1 MKKIILVLM
10 FGCLATSVF
19 AQDDNASIKP
29 VSGDLGVTLGINGL
43 ATTGFNFNVGHT
55 GTLLFRYYLS
65 DAWAL
70 RAQLSITSS
79 SSSQS
84 YTDSVGPDGNGSYSN
99 SNKYGGFNVGVGIQH
114 SFAATKRLDP
124 YLGVEVFLGSN
135 TSTTDS
141 DGFVSG
147 KIDNT
152 FTGAGTQVGTSST
165 HMVTPGSTF
174 TFGAGLVF
182 GFNYFITNHI
192 AVGGEFYAGFAINSI
207 GDGTVTNTSSNAAG
221 TTTVTSTTHGYSNT
235 TFSPNGSGQ
244 ITFSYFFPA
253 KW

>member
-1 MKKIILVLM
+1 MKKVLLLVM
-10 FGCLATSVF
+10 FGCLSTSLF
-19 AQDDNASIKP
+19 AQTDESLKP
-29 VSGDLGVTLGINGL
+29 VQGDLGVTLGINGL
-43 ATTGFNFNVGHT
+43 GTTNFNFNVGHT

-65 DAWAL
+65 DDWAL

-79 SSSQS
+79 STSQS
-84 YTDSVGPDGNGSYSN
+84 YTDSVGPYGNGSYSN
-99 SNKYGGFNVGVGIQH
+99 SNKYGGFNVGLGIQH
-114 SFAATKRLDP
+114 SFQATKRLDP
-124 YLGVEVFLGSN
+124 YLGVEVFIGSN
-135 TSTTDS
+135 TTTTDS

-152 FTGAGTQVGTSST
+152 FTGAGTQAGESFT

-192 AVGGEFYAGFAINSI
+192 AVGGEFYAGFSINSI
-207 GDGTVTNTSSNAAG
+207 GDGTITNTVTDAG
-221 TTTVTSTTHGYSNT
+221 VTTTTTTAIHGSSNT